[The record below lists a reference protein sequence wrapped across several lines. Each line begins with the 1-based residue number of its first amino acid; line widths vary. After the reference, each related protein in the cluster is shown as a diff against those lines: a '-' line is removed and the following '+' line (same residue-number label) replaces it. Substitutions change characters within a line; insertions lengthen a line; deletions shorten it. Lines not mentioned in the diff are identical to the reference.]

1 MKDSKHFVD
10 GMKDVRLCS
19 DEVMVS
25 LDVKSLFTNVPVQ
38 EAVEVV
44 YKKLKEDETLIERTS
59 LSAERVRD
67 LLQMCLSSTYFSYE
81 GVFYEQLD
89 GAAMGSPVSAVVANL
104 FMEFFENLAL
114 STSPVKPSMWKR
126 YVDDILCFLKKGGEK
141 DFLDHI
147 NGIRPSIELTMETES
162 GGKISFLDCELQR
175 KLDGSLDVTVYRKP
189 THTGRYLHYTSHHP
203 VHVRRGVVRSL
214 YDRARRIVSEEGN
227 LKEEFTHL
235 NNVFHENGYPEKFI
249 LSSST
254 PLERHEEPGEDEDE
268 VDSGS
273 EVQKMLFR
281 T

>member
-1 MKDSKHFVD
+1 
-10 GMKDVRLCS
+10 MKDVRLCS

-44 YKKLKEDETLIERTS
+44 YKKLKEDETLIEKTS

-81 GVFYEQLD
+81 SVFYEQLD

-147 NGIRPSIELTMETES
+147 NGIRPSLWRQRA
-162 GGKISFLDCELQR
+162 GVKYLFL
-175 KLDGSLDVTVYRKP
+175 
-189 THTGRYLHYTSHHP
+189 
-203 VHVRRGVVRSL
+203 
-214 YDRARRIVSEEGN
+214 IVSCRWFVGCYSVQEAN
-227 LKEEFTHL
+227 SHRKVSPLHL
-235 NNVFHENGYPEKFI
+235 TPP
-249 LSSST
+249 SSCQ
-254 PLERHEEPGEDEDE
+254 ERCG
-268 VDSGS
+268 
-273 EVQKMLFR
+273 
-281 T
+281 

>member
-1 MKDSKHFVD
+1 MLNKNTYKKLNKDPTSTQEAKVTRKLKDLERSGELGTNLYHRLRPKGSKPPLIYGLPKVHKLDVPLRPIVSCIGSPTYDLSKYISKIISPLAGSSDSFVKDSKHFVD

-89 GAAMGSPVSAVVANL
+89 GAAMGSPVSAVMANL

-147 NGIRPSIELTMETES
+147 NGI
-162 GGKISFLDCELQR
+162 
-175 KLDGSLDVTVYRKP
+175 
-189 THTGRYLHYTSHHP
+189 
-203 VHVRRGVVRSL
+203 
-214 YDRARRIVSEEGN
+214 N
-227 LKEEFTHL
+227 
-235 NNVFHENGYPEKFI
+235 
-249 LSSST
+249 
-254 PLERHEEPGEDEDE
+254 
-268 VDSGS
+268 
-273 EVQKMLFR
+273 
-281 T
+281 